1 MPRPRAPGQ
10 PTDLPAG
17 QESPNQKPKGFGTAK
32 ESGDGIDDLNFRQAR
47 NALELTLAELQSS
60 ELDVEAMADLYRR
73 ALRYADRCEAV
84 LQQVE
89 QEVMQWDPTAPDH
102 SPEPLEL

>member
-1 MPRPRAPGQ
+1 MPRPRATGQ
-10 PTDLPAG
+10 RAG
-17 QESPNQKPKGFGTAK
+17 QGSPEPQAEPPSFPALPD

-47 NALELTLAELQSS
+47 TALDLTLSELQSS

-84 LQQVE
+84 LEQVE
-89 QEVMQWDPTAPDH
+89 QEVMQWNAKEPANE
-102 SPEPLEL
+102 PEPFAP

>member
-1 MPRPRAPGQ
+1 MPRTRATSQ
-10 PTDLPAG
+10 RAG
-17 QESPNQKPKGFGTAK
+17 QGSPEPQAEPPSSPPLPE

-47 NALELTLAELQSS
+47 TALDLTLSELQSS

-84 LQQVE
+84 LAQVE
-89 QEVMQWDPTAPDH
+89 QEVMQWNPQEPANE
-102 SPEPLEL
+102 PEPFAP

>member
-1 MPRPRAPGQ
+1 MPRPRATGQ
-10 PTDLPAG
+10 RAG
-17 QESPNQKPKGFGTAK
+17 QGSPEPQAEPPSFPALPD

-47 NALELTLAELQSS
+47 NALDLTLAELQSS

-89 QEVMQWDPTAPDH
+89 QEVMQWDPQAPDH
-102 SPEPLEL
+102 APEPLDP